1 MDSNHA
7 ELGARVDRNHAEL
20 INLMRGFIE
29 ETRNR
34 FEEVGKK
41 MDELTTRLERVEVSQ
56 LNDIMRAKEKADSR

>member
-1 MDSNHA
+1 M
-7 ELGARVDRNHAEL
+7 DRNHAEL
-20 INLMRGFIE
+20 INLMQGFIE

-56 LNDIMRAKEKADSR
+56 LNHIMRAKEKADSR